1 MSERADRKPKTIK
14 IPGPDHPITIERNAH
29 RIVVS
34 VAGRVV
40 ADTQVALTLREASYP
55 PVQYIPRKDV
65 DTALLERTDHAT
77 FCAYKGDCAYYS
89 IPLGTSVR
97 STPSGPMRRPMLRS
111 PRSGTTSL
119 STPTV
124 WTPSRNG
131 RTASRFS
138 QA

>member
-14 IPGPDHPITIERNAH
+14 IPRPDHPITIERNAH

-65 DTALLERTDHAT
+65 DTALVERTDHAT

-89 IPLGTSVR
+89 IPLGNERSVDA
-97 STPSGPMRRPMLRS
+97 
-111 PRSGTTSL
+111 
-119 STPTV
+119 V
-124 WTPSRNG
+124 WTYEAPYVAVAAIRDHVAFYPNCVDAIEERPG
-131 RTASRFS
+131 G
-138 QA
+138 